1 VSEAFGGAADASATS
16 SYRLAG
22 GTLTPVSTSVPTTE
36 TAACWAKVTRNGRY
50 AYVTNAGSGTVSGYS
65 VGSDGS
71 LTLLDADG
79 VTGAIGAGSS
89 PIDAAVTANNYL
101 YVLTAAAHAI
111 YAFEVGADGSLSP
124 VSGASGLPAG
134 AVGLMVR

>member
-1 VSEAFGGAADASATS
+1 VVSEAFGGAVDASATS

-36 TAACWAKVTRNGRY
+36 TAACWAVVTRNGQY

-79 VTGAIGAGSS
+79 VTGSAWQLH
-89 PIDAAVTANNYL
+89 DAAVTANNYPQSDRGS
-101 YVLTAAAHAI
+101 TRITRSRSARRQP
-111 YAFEVGADGSLSP
+111 VGERRQR
-124 VSGASGLPAG
+124 LPAG
-134 AVGLMVR
+134 AVGFAAR